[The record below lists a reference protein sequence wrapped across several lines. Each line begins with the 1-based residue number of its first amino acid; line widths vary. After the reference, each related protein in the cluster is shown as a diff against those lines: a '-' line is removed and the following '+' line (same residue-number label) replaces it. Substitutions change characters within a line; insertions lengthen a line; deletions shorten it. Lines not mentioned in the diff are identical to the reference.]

1 MAMEEFRDSFQERQ
15 VKEDCAV
22 VLDFLPHGYPFDPRP
37 SHKKTPIIH
46 AIGKSRFVLLELV
59 PKKDVFVQPHE
70 EVYIGE
76 GKRDKI
82 HHIIGRISFDKLT
95 GTARNE
101 LEFVVQG
108 LVKNNSS
115 RFVEFFNKAQ
125 PLTTRMH
132 QLELIPGFGKK
143 HMWEV
148 IEQRNERLF
157 ASFED
162 LKNRVKLI
170 PDPEK
175 AIAKRIMQELSGTE
189 KHYLFVEP

>member
-1 MAMEEFRDSFQERQ
+1 MEQFQQEEKQ
-15 VKEDCAV
+15 LKEDYAI
-22 VLDFLPHGYPFDPRP
+22 VLDFLPHGYPFDNRP
-37 SHKKTPIIH
+37 SHKKTAIVH
-46 AIGKSRFVLLELV
+46 AIGKTRFVLLELV
-59 PKKDVFVQPHE
+59 PKKDVFLQPHQ

-76 GKRDKI
+76 GKRDHI
-82 HHIIGRISFDKLT
+82 HHILSRLTFDKLT
-95 GTARNE
+95 ASAKNE
-101 LEFVVQG
+101 LEFVIKE
-108 LVKNNSS
+108 LVKANAQ

-148 IEQRNERLF
+148 IEQREEKPF

-162 LKNRVKLI
+162 LKSRVKLI

-189 KHYLFVEP
+189 KHNLFVEA

>member
-1 MAMEEFRDSFQERQ
+1 MENIQETQEKQ
-15 VKEDCAV
+15 VKEDQV
-22 VLDFLPHGYPFDPRP
+22 IVLDFLPHGYPFDTRP
-37 SHKKTPIIH
+37 SHKKT
-46 AIGKSRFVLLELV
+46 AIVQALGKTRFVLLELV
-59 PKKDVFVQPHE
+59 PKKDMFIQPHE

-82 HHIIGRISFDKLT
+82 HHIVGRIGFDKLT
-95 GTARNE
+95 ATAKNE
-101 LEFVVQG
+101 LEFVIKEVVNKDAQ
-108 LVKNNSS
+108 
-115 RFVEFFNKAQ
+115 RFIDFFNKAQ

-148 IEQRNERLF
+148 IEQRNEKPF

-162 LKNRVKLI
+162 LKSRVKLI

-175 AIAKRIMQELSGTE
+175 AIVKRILQELMGGE
-189 KHYLFVEP
+189 KHNLFVEA